1 MSYSIPHLYVTGTN
15 YEVGHRTVNWFNI
28 KTRISNLNPKNKK
41 GLEFR
46 QRIVRYIEDF
56 EEFHSQIVPFIQTE
70 FGKKV
75 LYDYYNLINEKYPWY
90 AEEIKGIAD
99 GSEISFE
106 WVSLLA

>member
-1 MSYSIPHLYVTGTN
+1 M
-15 YEVGHRTVNWFNI
+15 
-28 KTRISNLNPKNKK
+28 
-41 GLEFR
+41 
-46 QRIVRYIEDF
+46 
-56 EEFHSQIVPFIQTE
+56 PFIQTE